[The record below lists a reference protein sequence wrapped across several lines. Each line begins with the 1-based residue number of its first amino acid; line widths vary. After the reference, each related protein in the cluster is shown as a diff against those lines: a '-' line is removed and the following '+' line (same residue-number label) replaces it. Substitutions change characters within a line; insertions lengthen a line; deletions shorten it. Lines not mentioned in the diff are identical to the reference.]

1 VLAAVDAGSD
11 VEASDDDDDS
21 NDNGNTR
28 DVSEVDESESDA
40 ECSDDDIPLA
50 QTLKK
55 KKCSAKQVAW
65 QKCSNFVGPTPAA
78 DSSENRDKLEDRR
91 EWGKVDY
98 FEQYIDENI
107 FEQICDSTN
116 RRSVKYTGK
125 SLNCTIAEI
134 KNFFGI
140 ALLTGCL
147 NFPQIRMY
155 WSGITRVPRI
165 ATAMPRDRFF
175 KVRSN
180 LKVVDDDAVSTS
192 SKEADRLWKVRPLVE
207 KVRQT
212 CLSLHREGEV
222 SIDEQMIPFSGTT
235 SLKQYVPNKPN
246 PVGLKSFVLANPDG
260 LVLDFR
266 VYVGKDTFSDVVS
279 DNVGLGGKAVLALIA
294 SLRPGTVIYIDRY
307 FTTVQLMQEL
317 AGRQLLCTGTIQK
330 NRIMEASK
338 KLTVDK
344 IFVKKERGAAE
355 AVRTTDK
362 KMCVVKWLDN
372 KPILMAS
379 TSTGI
384 QPEGLVKRWSKKDKK
399 YIQVKCPAVVQKYN
413 SKMGGV
419 DMIDRM
425 ISYYRTRA
433 RTKKWTVRTVFH
445 FFDLAVTN
453 AWIQYRDDRRQF
465 GDRRKEI
472 AQVTFSDFC
481 LINGLFILFCIHI
494 IGLVSDFVFN
504 YNYS

>member
-1 VLAAVDAGSD
+1 
-11 VEASDDDDDS
+11 
-21 NDNGNTR
+21 
-28 DVSEVDESESDA
+28 
-40 ECSDDDIPLA
+40 
-50 QTLKK
+50 
-55 KKCSAKQVAW
+55 
-65 QKCSNFVGPTPAA
+65 
-78 DSSENRDKLEDRR
+78 
-91 EWGKVDY
+91 
-98 FEQYIDENI
+98 
-107 FEQICDSTN
+107 
-116 RRSVKYTGK
+116 
-125 SLNCTIAEI
+125 
-134 KNFFGI
+134 
-140 ALLTGCL
+140 
-147 NFPQIRMY
+147 
-155 WSGITRVPRI
+155 
-165 ATAMPRDRFF
+165 
-175 KVRSN
+175 
-180 LKVVDDDAVSTS
+180 
-192 SKEADRLWKVRPLVE
+192 
-207 KVRQT
+207 
-212 CLSLHREGEV
+212 
-222 SIDEQMIPFSGTT
+222 MIPFSGTT

-317 AGRQLLCTGTIQK
+317 AGRQLLCTGTIQR